1 MTHVQNPPISPTLP
15 MITATQLPPIGE
27 MVWRNMVAD
36 EIQSHPERYIL
47 GHGIDPEAK
56 AIAAGQLARR
66 DFNEDPEPDPETE
79 DDEPIAA
86 EAKWDET
93 ARRDKVASWIVMAA
107 LAIFFGFVLWA
118 VVVISA

>member
-1 MTHVQNPPISPTLP
+1 MTHVQNPTHFPPLP
-15 MITATQLPPIGE
+15 EVREPVIAAE
-27 MVWRNMVAD
+27 VWRNHVAM
-36 EIQSHPERYIL
+36 EIQSHPEQYTRN
-47 GHGIDPEAK
+47 HGIDVEAE

-66 DFNEDPEPDPETE
+66 DFETEPDPEIET
-79 DDEPIAA
+79 DEPIAA

-107 LAIFFGFVLWA
+107 LAIFFGFILWA

>member
-1 MTHVQNPPISPTLP
+1 MTHVQNPVH
-15 MITATQLPPIGE
+15 LPPLPEIRE
-27 MVWRNMVAD
+27 PEIAAEVWRNQVAM
-36 EIQSHPERYIL
+36 EIQSHPEQYTRN
-47 GHGIDPEAK
+47 HGIDIEAE

-66 DFNEDPEPDPETE
+66 DFNDESEPDPETE